1 VANQN
6 GEKYGFTGLFPIASN
21 RSDDLR
27 AFLRTLDDIKAYPR
41 GSPFSNVP
49 IIHMARLFI
58 VDRLAYQGTPAKVD
72 GLKSDYLVFLCE
84 FDGGSVDPL
93 VQALASNI
101 PEEVAII
108 WGRCLGFP
116 GLHRSD
122 QLSEYFERCQL
133 KTTLFLADQP
143 EASVSDILMA
153 LLYRRHLG
161 EFVRLVQRK
170 PRPPAVVQR
179 GFRQMWLNL
188 QKPSQ
193 RPHPGDL

>member
-27 AFLRTLDDIKAYPR
+27 AFLRTLDDIRTYPR

-58 VDRLAYQGTPAKVD
+58 VDRLAYQGTPAKFD
-72 GLKSDYLVFLCE
+72 ELKSDYLVFMCE

-93 VQALASNI
+93 VQALVGNI
-101 PEEVAII
+101 PAEVAGI
-108 WGRCLGFP
+108 WGSCLSFP
-116 GLHRSD
+116 GIQRRD

-133 KTTLFLADQP
+133 TTSLFLADQP
-143 EASVSDILMA
+143 EASVSEILVA
-153 LLYRRHLG
+153 LLCRRRLG
-161 EFVRLVQRK
+161 EFIKQMQSN
-170 PRPPAVVQR
+170 PRPPADLQQD
-179 GFRQMWLNL
+179 FRQMWQSL
-188 QKPSQ
+188 QDEHP
-193 RPHPGDL
+193 RPGDL